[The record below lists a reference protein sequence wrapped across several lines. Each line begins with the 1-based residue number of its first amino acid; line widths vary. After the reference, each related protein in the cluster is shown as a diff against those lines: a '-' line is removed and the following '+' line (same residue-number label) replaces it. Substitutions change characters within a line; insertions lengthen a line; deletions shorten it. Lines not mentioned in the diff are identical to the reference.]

1 MLHLWQTQWEDNICN
16 VFTLLSS
23 LRLIMVASNTAP
35 FLRTEELFKPL
46 NCQSLPVVVLPSR
59 RFKSPH
65 IGRKPNPNP
74 RGQREGPP
82 GGGGD
87 HLPSG
92 RLPAQ
97 RAPQRPPAR
106 PVPQPHNTAGLAAC
120 RRRGDAPPPKLY
132 CLFFPFLPPPS
143 FFFGG
148 KKVGGAQFPTCQQQ
162 IKKWGGT
169 SSVTAYVD

>member
-1 MLHLWQTQWEDNICN
+1 M
-16 VFTLLSS
+16 FTLLSS